1 LRVYLAV
8 GSKKVFACAEDWP
21 GWSRSGRSEE
31 AAIEE
36 LLSYADRYAPVAPGL
51 EVDAPVITDRIP
63 GDASTDFGAPGKV
76 PPCDVDPSLPD
87 HWVDVLTASWA
98 LLDEVAST
106 ASAELRKGP
115 RGGGRD
121 RDAVVQHVLNAE
133 RSYARKVGVKH
144 KEPAYDDVAAVTAMR
159 ADIVDALRAGVSDPT
174 WPARYF
180 VRRTAWHVL
189 DHAWE
194 IQDKS
199 S

>member
-1 LRVYLAV
+1 VRVYLEV
-8 GSKKVFACAEDWP
+8 GAKRVFACAEDWP

-36 LLSYADRYAPVAPGL
+36 LLAYAERFAPVAPGL
-51 EVDAPVITDRIP
+51 KVEDPVITERIP

-76 PPCDVDPSLPD
+76 PSCDRERPLADGWL
-87 HWVDVLTASWA
+87 DVLTATWR
-98 LLDEVAST
+98 LLDEVA
-106 ASAELRKGP
+106 AGAPAELRKGP

-133 RSYARKVGVKH
+133 RSYARKIGVKH
-144 KEPAYDDVAAVTAMR
+144 REMAFDDQSAVQAMR
-159 ADIVDALRAGVSDPT
+159 ADIVDALRHGPVDPA
-174 WPARYF
+174 WPPRYL

-199 S
+199 